1 MVERPR
7 ARGQKAFKAAFAGY
21 SLDAFDLII
30 LTLTLAA
37 IGSTFDVGKGATGAL
52 ATVTLSASAVGGILG
67 GVLSDRIGRA
77 RTLMLTVGV
86 YSLFTFLSGLASSYE
101 MLLVFRVFQGIGFG
115 GEWAVGAILVAEL
128 IRPEARGKALGV
140 IQSAWAVGWALA
152 VVAYTIVFSLV
163 SDEQGWRILMMLG
176 ILPALLI
183 LYVRR
188 NVEDPEVFSET
199 KEKEKRGD
207 REAVEANATETPLKQ
222 IFRSDLAKTTVFAS
236 ILATGIQGGYYA
248 MFTWIPTYLKEER
261 SLSVVGSAGYL
272 FVVIAGAFLG
282 YLSAG
287 FVHDRLG
294 RRKSFTLFAALAGV
308 SLVAYFL
315 VPERLEHDAADHRL
329 PARLLRLGLLLGLR
343 LLPVRALPDAGARDR
358 RGLLLQRRPRVRRAV
373 PGHHRLP
380 RGGHRPRRRRRVR
393 RLRLRARD
401 RRAALP
407 ARDPR
412 QGARPGRVT
421 ALSDALAGARVYDLE
436 QPRYAG
442 APVWPAHEPGVL
454 LKLHR
459 RHEAGLGEARTSA
472 SALLVMA
479 EHSGTHIDAF
489 CHQAENLEL
498 HGGVEVDA
506 QVQTPE
512 GFTQLGH
519 RHDRAAARARGAARL
534 RRRRPRD
541 RRGATSS
548 ARPRASRSTRGR
560 RDPRPHRHGRA
571 VGGPG
576 GVPGRRRDRRE
587 RVALVRRAASRWR
600 SAPTT
605 SRGTCRASDDPE
617 LGTLPGHLLLLVRA
631 GIYII
636 EALNLEALARDGVR
650 EFAFVCLPLK
660 LRGGTGSPVR
670 PIALV

>member
-1 MVERPR
+1 MVERRSGR
-7 ARGQKAFKAAFAGY
+7 AGRKAFKAAFAGY

-207 REAVEANATETPLKQ
+207 REAVEAHATETPLKQ

-315 VPERLEHDAADHRL
+315 VPDGLEHDAADHRL

-343 LLPVRALPDAGARDR
+343 LLPGRALPDAGARDR
-358 RGLLLQRRPRVRRAV
+358 RGLLLQRRPRVRGAV

-380 RGGHRPRRRRRVR
+380 RGGHRPRRRRRLR

-412 QGARPGRVT
+412 QGARAGRVT
-421 ALSDALAGARVYDLE
+421 ELSDALAGARAYDLE

-479 EHSGTHIDAF
+479 EHSGTHIDAL
-489 CHQAENLEL
+489 CHQAENLEMY
-498 HGGVEVDA
+498 GGVAVDA
-506 QVQTPE
+506 
-512 GFTQLGH
+512 
-519 RHDRAAARARGAARL
+519 RCR
-534 RRRRPRD
+534 
-541 RRGATSS
+541 
-548 ARPRASRSTRGR
+548 RPRASRSWGPTRSR
-560 RDPRPHRHGRA
+560 RCSRA
-571 VGGPG
+571 GCCSTARTP
-576 GVPGRRRDRRE
+576 
-587 RVALVRRAASRWR
+587 ATR
-600 SAPTT
+600 SAPRT
-605 SRGTCRASDDPE
+605 SSAPPRGSRS
-617 LGTLPGHLLLLVRA
+617 
-631 GIYII
+631 
-636 EALNLEALARDGVR
+636 
-650 EFAFVCLPLK
+650 
-660 LRGGTGSPVR
+660 R
-670 PIALV
+670 PAT